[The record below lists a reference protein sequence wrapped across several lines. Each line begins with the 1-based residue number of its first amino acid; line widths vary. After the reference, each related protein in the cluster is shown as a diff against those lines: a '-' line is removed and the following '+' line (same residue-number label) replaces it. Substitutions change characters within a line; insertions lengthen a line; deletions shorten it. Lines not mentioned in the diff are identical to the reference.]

1 MPFRRILDDLLA
13 TTQGSVGAIFL
24 DQEGET
30 VELISAD
37 HLAPDD
43 LRFVGAW
50 QGIFLTHLRNVCN
63 QVGAGKPHRFKI
75 EFARATVL
83 SCDLKDGYY
92 VVLLVDPS
100 ANEGL
105 AWHRLEQ
112 CRNHL
117 LAEM

>member
-1 MPFRRILDDLLA
+1 VPFRRILYDLLVS
-13 TTQGSVGAIFL
+13 TEGSVGAIFL

-30 VELISAD
+30 VELLSAED
-37 HLAPDD
+37 LAPDD

-50 QGIFLTHLRNVCN
+50 QGIFLTHLRNVCSE
-63 QVGAGKPHRFKI
+63 VGAGKPRRFKI

-92 VVLLVDPS
+92 VVLLVDPT
-100 ANEGL
+100 ANEGV
-105 AWHRLEQ
+105 AWHRLGQ
-112 CRNHL
+112 CRERI